1 MRVCTANSLKRCSII
16 WEKNLTR
23 NVEVKYVNGA
33 LGGMVRRWQSSTLS
47 SAAGSTESDDVGE
60 EIDGT
65 AVVKLDGAL
74 SYERDSKA
82 ASFGVFS
89 RSESDDIDM
98 LVNNYT
104 VPALAKALRDREG
117 ALQKASNLL
126 NSGDLGELRQ
136 LLHPFSMESVRRR
149 RRRSQ
154 YIDLESGFDRKSL
167 VVLQRFLHRMPR
179 QVFHAAEKRASVVIP
194 LCNVN
199 GEAHILFE
207 RRSVTMSH
215 HKGEVCFPGGMV
227 EEGVDA
233 TVIQTSLRE
242 MEEEIGLAAERT
254 EVLGILRC
262 KWSEVAG
269 LTGVAVTP
277 VIGYIGELND
287 LMLSPNPDEVDELFT
302 VPVSECL
309 KGENW
314 KRRDLSTPT
323 FYGAKHTIW
332 GLTGYLLERFIVDVV
347 GKCSKEGSFAGPHHD
362 IAEEVKEEDIKNM
375 PSNIQPGPFREA

>member
-1 MRVCTANSLKRCSII
+1 MR
-16 WEKNLTR
+16 
-23 NVEVKYVNGA
+23 
-33 LGGMVRRWQSSTLS
+33 STLGACNAFIAIS
-47 SAAGSTESDDVGE
+47 SAGSRRNISYRCFSTLLRGFRVSPRRESSSRSNSSSEGTDAGDNQAAVKF
-60 EIDGT
+60 DGS
-65 AVVKLDGAL
+65 L
-74 SYERDSKA
+74 SYDNGDGKGT
-82 ASFGVFS
+82 SFGMFS
-89 RSESDDIDM
+89 RSESDDIHM

-104 VPALAKALRDREG
+104 VPALAKALRDRES
-117 ALQKASNLL
+117 ALQRASNLL

-136 LLHPFSMESVRRR
+136 LLHPFSMESVKRR

-154 YIDLESGFDRKSL
+154 YINLESGFDRKSL

-207 RRSVTMSH
+207 KRSEHMSH

-277 VIGYIGELND
+277 VIGYIGELSD
-287 LMLSPNPDEVDELFT
+287 LMLSPNPDEVEELFT
-302 VPVSECL
+302 VPVADL
-309 KGENW
+309 VKGENW

-332 GLTGYLLERFIVDVV
+332 GLTAYLLERFIVDVV
-347 GKCSKEGSFAGPHHD
+347 GKCSKEGSFAGPPQD
-362 IAEEVKEEDIKNM
+362 LAEEVVEE
-375 PSNIQPGPFREA
+375 EVTA

>member
-1 MRVCTANSLKRCSII
+1 MLPVVSRILKYKKLNSEC
-16 WEKNLTR
+16 
-23 NVEVKYVNGA
+23 VNG
-33 LGGMVRRWQSSTLS
+33 LRRSSLQVQARRES
-47 SAAGSTESDDVGE
+47 SSERPSSPSAVTVANEDDVAVKS
-60 EIDGT
+60 DGS
-65 AVVKLDGAL
+65 VRYDNDLG
-74 SYERDSKA
+74 KA

-104 VPALAKALRDREG
+104 VPALAKALRDRES
-117 ALQKASNLL
+117 ALQMASNLL
-126 NSGDLGELRQ
+126 NSGDLRELRH

-154 YIDLESGFDRKSL
+154 YIDLDSGFDRNSL

-207 RRSVTMSH
+207 KRSVSLSH

-287 LMLSPNPDEVDELFT
+287 LRLSPNPDEVDEVFT
-302 VPVSECL
+302 VPIAELVN
-309 KGENW
+309 GDNW
-314 KRRDLSTPT
+314 KQRDLSTPT

-332 GLTGYLLERFIVDVV
+332 GLTAYLLERFIIDVV
-347 GKCSKEGSFAGPHHD
+347 GKCSKEGSFAGPHQD
-362 IAEEVKEEDIKNM
+362 LAEEVLEEDLRDY
-375 PSNIQPGPFREA
+375 PSNMQPRNDL